1 MRGAVITGW
10 GTCLPEKVV
19 TNHDLMVH
27 MDTSHEWIVER
38 TGIHQRHVGGTT
50 AELST
55 AAGAEALAKAGL
67 TGADIDL
74 LLLATTT
81 PDQTVPGTSPTI
93 QTNLG
98 IVGGAVDMNAACS
111 GWVYAL
117 IAAHGYIAM
126 GANKVLVIGAETLSR
141 ITDYT
146 DRGTGIL
153 FGDGAG
159 AAVVEAVD
167 GPGQLLGWDMNAN
180 GAMRHILYADVG
192 DTLKMDGKEV
202 FRQAVRL
209 MVDSGNK
216 AMERAG
222 VTADQLALV
231 IPHQANTRIIEAA
244 VSRLG
249 VPMERTSNVI
259 ADTGNTS
266 AASIPLALAKALDE
280 GRVNDGDLVL
290 LCGFGA
296 GMTSASA
303 VLRWGAR

>member
-1 MRGAVITGW
+1 MRGAIITGW

-19 TNHDLMVH
+19 TNNDLTVH
-27 MDTSHEWIVER
+27 METTHDWIVER

-55 AAGAEALAKAGL
+55 EAGRMAIERAGL
-67 TGADIDL
+67 TSADIDL
-74 LLLATTT
+74 VLLATTS
-81 PDQTVPGTSPTI
+81 PDQTCPGTAPTV
-93 QTNLG
+93 QANLG

-126 GANKVLVIGAETLSR
+126 GSKKVLVIGAETLSR

-146 DRGTGIL
+146 ARDTGIL

-167 GPGQLLGWDMNAN
+167 GPGQMLGWDMQSN
-180 GAMRHILYADVG
+180 GAQRHILYADVG
-192 DTLKMDGKEV
+192 GYLTMDGKEV

-209 MVDSGNK
+209 LVDSANK
-216 AMERAG
+216 ALAQAG
-222 VTADQLALV
+222 MTADQMKVV
-231 IPHQANTRIIEAA
+231 IPHQANIRIIEAA
-244 VSRLG
+244 MNRLG
-249 VPMERTSNVI
+249 VPMEKTCNVL
-259 ADTGNTS
+259 AETGNTS
-266 AASIPLALAKALDE
+266 AASIPLALSKALDD
-280 GRVNDGDLVL
+280 GRIEKGDLVL

-303 VLRWGAR
+303 VLRWGG